1 MPKGTVTETDDQ
13 TRKGRMK
20 IDGCC
25 HCGRISY
32 VAEINTDYVIIC
44 HCTDCQTIS
53 GAPYRVTVP
62 VKTENFKL
70 QGQPKTYV
78 KTADSSNKRVLAF
91 CADCGT
97 PIYSTTLE
105 HPVVFSLRLGMVKQR
120 AQLVPKSQGWCG
132 SALPWAM
139 DIGRIPQ
146 ISDRTPLAAPH
157 QR

>member
-1 MPKGTVTETDDQ
+1 MPNATVTGADGR

-32 VAEINTDYVIIC
+32 KAEINPDYVIIC

-78 KTADSSNKRVLAF
+78 KTADSGNKRVLAF
-91 CADCGT
+91 CADCGSA
-97 PIYSTTLE
+97 IYSTTPE
-105 HPVVFSLRLGMVKQR
+105 NQVVFSLRLGMIKQR
-120 AQLVPKSQGWCG
+120 AQLIPKSQGWCR

-139 DIGRIPQ
+139 DIGHIPR
-146 ISDRTPLAAPH
+146 ISDKAP
-157 QR
+157 